1 MVDLTSCLEQIK
13 LLVDEGQYIT
23 INRFIH
29 FGKATTLV
37 ELYNLKRVW
46 EFFRHLTRVCIAVFK
61 PIILSS
67 ILISAQNGGVQNFKV
82 TI

>member
-46 EFFRHLTRVCIAVFK
+46 EFFSPFDKSVCCCFQTNHFVDRW
-61 PIILSS
+61 
-67 ILISAQNGGVQNFKV
+67 NG
-82 TI
+82 